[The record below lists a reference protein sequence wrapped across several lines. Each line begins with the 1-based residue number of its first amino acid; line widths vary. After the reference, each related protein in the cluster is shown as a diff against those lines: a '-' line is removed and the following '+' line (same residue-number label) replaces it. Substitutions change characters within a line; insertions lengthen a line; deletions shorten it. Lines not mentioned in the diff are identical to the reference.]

1 MSKLNLDSIENHD
14 IVTVTNLPWGDDDTG
29 KAHLQLMGRL
39 EKAED
44 EGEQHY
50 LRCPEFGGELNGV
63 SFSDKDITEIEIL
76 PSGKIVIVLRN
87 F

>member
-1 MSKLNLDSIENHD
+1 MAKLNLDSIENRA

-29 KAHLQLMGRL
+29 KTSLQLTGQL

-44 EGEQHY
+44 EGEDHY
-50 LRCPEFGGELNGV
+50 LRCPTFCGELNGV
-63 SFSDKDITEIEIL
+63 SFSDKDITEIETL
-76 PSGKIVIVLRN
+76 PSGRILIVLRN

>member
-1 MSKLNLDSIENHD
+1 MTKLTLNSIENKS

-29 KAHLQLMGRL
+29 KTSLQLTGRL

-50 LRCPEFGGELNGV
+50 IRCPELGGELNGV
-63 SFSDKDITEIEIL
+63 SFGDKDILEIERL
-76 PSGKIVIVLRN
+76 PSGRIVIVLKN